1 MNDIFDFRK
10 KLVECYKQFSTSFAT
25 PRSTD
30 VAETVKSAYD
40 GGKFWPDPL
49 IQINP
54 NYRKGGNIADL
65 AQSGVV
71 EPETAEIFQ
80 IGKQDNP
87 PNPKPI
93 TLYRHQMEAL
103 NMVAGN
109 KSYVVTTGTGSGKSL
124 TFFIPIVNRII
135 KEKKTDNTKRI
146 RAVIVYP
153 MNALANSQFEEM
165 LW

>member
-1 MNDIFDFRK
+1 MNDIFDFRT
-10 KLVECYKQFSTSFAT
+10 KLIESYKQFSTSFAT

-30 VAETVKSAYD
+30 IAETVKSAYD
-40 GGKFWPDPL
+40 DGKFWPDPL

-87 PNPKPI
+87 PNPNPI

-124 TFFIPIVNRII
+124 TFLFRLLIELLKKRRLIILNAFVQSLFIR
-135 KEKKTDNTKRI
+135 
-146 RAVIVYP
+146 
-153 MNALANSQFEEM
+153 
-165 LW
+165 